1 MISKRAAVVGVLV
14 WMLAATAVVAEDET
28 VPTETQYT
36 AIQQTFLQEEFERVA
51 VLVPPILA
59 DAFLEPKTVR
69 IWLWLILSEDRLQR
83 GNQALMDVDRLKTG
97 LSDLPSTP
105 AVKAWTESVWPEI
118 LYWEG
123 EVSRKAMK
131 MVRARL
137 AYQRLLGAFPTSV
150 WQAHARLGLGL
161 VYFHEQAYT
170 DAQQQFAEVAR
181 ISPQSSIATQ
191 ASVLEGACQLQAKRF
206 EDAAAHFRQVLEQRL
221 DQALRGQV
229 SFYLGEALTGVRRFA
244 EASQAYRQALELDPK
259 ASWAMGAA
267 FGLGWSEFQQGR
279 CRESLE
285 AFEQSHAAR
294 AQLAQDARVPENSR
308 AIGEALFAQG
318 RCLMELGQD
327 SQALARFE
335 ELRQQHAGHPL
346 VIDAT
351 LSAAELLERLHRDD
365 EALALLRLL
374 AVRPLEPVQRSQWQ
388 LRMGAFWLAQGD
400 AAKAREAFEQAQ
412 QTADDTLRQA
422 AASGLG
428 DVALLLG
435 QPDEAARRY
444 REAMA
449 IVPAAQGAF
458 YATYQLGRVTLQ
470 RGQTEDAIAVFRALL
485 DQTTD
490 QAFAVDVRLALAFA
504 AIAGRQPDRA
514 RAELALIQSQH
525 PTPPQAARVKYDLA
539 LLALGEGRPLDARQL
554 CEEVI
559 RLAPQTDE
567 ALDARLLLADL
578 AANQASPQAALDELR
593 AVFAQTGAI
602 PRHQRGKLARKAG
615 EVARQALDYAQA
627 IHWYELAWEELPAQ
641 RGALDYQ
648 VASCYEEAGD
658 LMVAMNRYR
667 AITQAPWQ
675 IRGQL
680 AAAKLMEREERWQ
693 EAMRIYQRI
702 AEQAAPEAK
711 IAQERLMVLS
721 RTIALAERP

>member
-1 MISKRAAVVGVLV
+1 M
-14 WMLAATAVVAEDET
+14 AATAVVAEDET
-28 VPTETQYT
+28 VPTETQYA
-36 AIQQTFLQEEFERVA
+36 AIQQAFLQEEFGRVA
-51 VLVPPILA
+51 ALVPPILA

-83 GNQALMDVDRLKTG
+83 GNHALMEVDRLKTS

-123 EVSRKAMK
+123 EVSRKALK

-161 VYFHEQAYT
+161 VYFHEQAYA
-170 DAQQQFAEVAR
+170 DAQQQFAQVAR
-181 ISPQSSIATQ
+181 ASPRSSLAQQ
-191 ASVLEGACQLQAKRF
+191 ASVLEGASQLHAKRF
-206 EDAAAHFRQVLEQRL
+206 EDAAAHFRQVLEQPL

-244 EASQAYRQALELDPK
+244 EASQAYRQALELDPRAPWATG
-259 ASWAMGAA
+259 AS

-285 AFEQSHAAR
+285 AFEQSRAAR
-294 AQLAQDARVPENSR
+294 AQLAQDERVPGSAR
-308 AIGEALFAQG
+308 AAGEALFAQG
-318 RCLMELGQD
+318 RCLMELRQD

-335 ELRQQHAGHPL
+335 ELRQQHAEDPL
-346 VIDAT
+346 VVDAT
-351 LSAAELLERLHRDD
+351 LSAAELLQRLQRDE

-374 AVRPLEPVQRSQWQ
+374 AVRPLEPVQRTQWQ
-388 LRMGAFWLAQGD
+388 LRMGACWLAQGD

-422 AASGLG
+422 AVSGLG
-428 DVALLLG
+428 DAALLLG
-435 QPDEAARRY
+435 QHDEAARWY
-444 REAMA
+444 RQARA
-449 IVPAAQGAF
+449 IAPAAQGAF
-458 YATYQLGRVTLQ
+458 YAAYQLGRVTLQ
-470 RGQTEDAIAVFRALL
+470 QGRTEDAVAVFRALL

-504 AIAGRQPDRA
+504 AIAQRQPDRA
-514 RAELALIQSQH
+514 RAELALIRRQH
-525 PTPPQAARVKYDLA
+525 PTPSQAARITYDLA
-539 LLALGEGRPLDARQL
+539 LLALSEGRPLEAKQF

-567 ALDARLLLADL
+567 ALDARLLLTDL
-578 AANQASPQAALDELR
+578 VANQASPQEAFEALR

-602 PRHQRGKLARKAG
+602 PRRQRGTLARKAG
-615 EVARQALDYAQA
+615 EMARRALDYAQA

-641 RGALDYQ
+641 RGELDYQ
-648 VASCYEEAGD
+648 VASCYEEGGD
-658 LMVAMNRYR
+658 LGLAIWRYR
-667 AITQAPWQ
+667 AILHPPWQ

-680 AAAKLMEREERWQ
+680 AIAKLMEREEQWQ
-693 EAMRIYQRI
+693 EARRVYEGV
-702 AEQAAPEAK
+702 AGQAAPEAK
-711 IAQERLMVLS
+711 VAQERLASLS
-721 RTIALAERP
+721 DLPAAPAGEAYPVRTH